1 MIEGSIRLSRGRY
14 LDYIE
19 IGPADAPAVLYCH
32 GTPGS
37 RFELLLAQPALERN
51 HVHMRLIGLNRPG
64 YGASSFVPYQGFL
77 PWARL
82 VDEATNRLGLHRFAV
97 LGASGG
103 SPFALACA
111 HMLSG
116 RIDKVGIVA
125 GVAPPDIPGMSQAA
139 ALADEFSSPVF
150 RAIRYG
156 SLSLATDVGLTQ
168 LLTRRL
174 IAALGPADR
183 RAFADPHAVRSLGKV
198 VREAFAQRGRAA
210 VLEAGLFMQPWDFD
224 PSLVTQEVR
233 LWHGAEDT
241 RIPASVATSF
251 AERIPHATRTLW
263 LHHGHFSWAMSDDI
277 ADIASFLTKTDS
289 ATREPR
295 RNDEEQH

>member
-1 MIEGSIRLSRGRY
+1 MIEGSIRLSGGRH
-14 LDYIE
+14 LDYFE

-77 PWARL
+77 PWAHL
-82 VDEATNRLGLHRFAV
+82 VDEATNWLGLDRFAV

-103 SPFALACA
+103 SPYALACA
-111 HMLSG
+111 YILPD

-139 ALADEFSSPVF
+139 ALADEFSTDIF

-156 SLSLATDVGLTQ
+156 SLSLATHAGLTE

-183 RAFADPHAVRSLGKV
+183 RALADPPATKSLGKV
-198 VREAFAQRGRAA
+198 VEEAFAQRGRAA
-210 VLEAGLFMQPWDFD
+210 TMEAGLFMQPWDFD
-224 PSLVTQEVR
+224 LSLLTQQAM
-233 LWHGAEDT
+233 LWHGAEDS
-241 RIPASVATSF
+241 RIPAKVVRSF
-251 AERIPHATRTLW
+251 AERIPQASSQVW
-263 LHHGHFSWAMSDDI
+263 PHHGHFSWAMSDDI
-277 ADIASFLTKTDS
+277 ADIASFLTKPKS
-289 ATREPR
+289 ATGEAI
-295 RNDEEQH
+295 DEEHH